1 MKTFGKRPS
10 ICPRLRPKDS
20 YAKLVEDRDQKQMAF
35 AKSVQQVA
43 QRDIDD
49 IFAPIQH
56 IDEQNVDDGVEI
68 DALAAEIRKYEAEG
82 WIAPPENNDSDI
94 DDYYEDYAESESGDE
109 ENEGD
114 EEDEGDEEVEKDKEE
129 GDQPEHREIIERS
142 DAERESG
149 DGKDVEEGDP
159 HQRHEVL
166 ERVNEV
172 PLVSRTYT
180 KDDEEVA
187 LTLTLT

>member
-10 ICPRLRPKDS
+10 SCPRLRPKDS
-20 YAKLVEDRDQKQMAF
+20 YAKLVEDRDQKQKAF

-94 DDYYEDYAESESGDE
+94 DDYY
-109 ENEGD
+109 
-114 EEDEGDEEVEKDKEE
+114 
-129 GDQPEHREIIERS
+129 
-142 DAERESG
+142 
-149 DGKDVEEGDP
+149 
-159 HQRHEVL
+159 
-166 ERVNEV
+166 
-172 PLVSRTYT
+172 
-180 KDDEEVA
+180 
-187 LTLTLT
+187 

>member
-1 MKTFGKRPS
+1 MKTFGKRPTS
-10 ICPRLRPKDS
+10 CPRLRAKDS
-20 YAKLVEDRDQKQMAF
+20 YAKLVEDREQKQKAW
-35 AKSVQQVA
+35 AKSVQEVA

-49 IFAPIQH
+49 IFAPIQQS
-56 IDEQNVDDGVEI
+56 DEKNVDDDVVAKAEI
-68 DALAAEIRKYEAEG
+68 DPLAAEILQYEAEG

-109 ENEGD
+109 ED
-114 EEDEGDEEVEKDKEE
+114 EEDEEE
-129 GDQPEHREIIERS
+129 GDPHEHREVIERVDGVEVCVC
-142 DAERESG
+142 DAESESV

-159 HQRHEVL
+159 HQRHEVV

-180 KDDEEVA
+180 KDDEEVS